1 MTSIDRAQPHGASGQ
16 FETIEFG
23 KGHTE
28 QVERTRTVD
37 TDVAPEKFAV
47 EAKQDQF
54 GARSKIDPQEIA
66 LVKKLDR
73 TILVRSPH
81 RFLGHPR

>member
-1 MTSIDRAQPHGASGQ
+1 MTSIDRASPQGANGHQ
-16 FETIEFG
+16 FETIDFS

-47 EAKQDQF
+47 EAKLDEF
-54 GARSKIDPQEIA
+54 GARSKVDPQEIA

-73 TILVRSPH
+73 TILVSR
-81 RFLGHPR
+81 PRPT